1 MNLSNRQNTVVLH
14 YGCADFNKPIHTIFW
29 IGAIYYENQIKNYFF
44 ESGSELRNK
53 LKDLADHLI
62 DTIDIHSLNNS
73 ERIALLRI
81 LVSYTV
87 PKLAIEKPSLN
98 TEERL
103 FQVEIIDSKRK

>member
-1 MNLSNRQNTVVLH
+1 MLGKQLKANVCQKSVRGKDKV
-14 YGCADFNKPIHTIFW
+14 
-29 IGAIYYENQIKNYFF
+29 
-44 ESGSELRNK
+44 GSELRNK
-53 LKDLADHLI
+53 LKDLTDHLI

-103 FQVEIIDSKRK
+103 FQVEIIDSKRE

>member
-1 MNLSNRQNTVVLH
+1 MP
-14 YGCADFNKPIHTIFW
+14 FNSETGKLA
-29 IGAIYYENQIKNYFF
+29 GQK
-44 ESGSELRNK
+44 SVRGKDKVGSELRNK
-53 LKDLADHLI
+53 LKDLTGHLI

-87 PKLAIEKPSLN
+87 PKLATEKPSIN

-103 FQVEIIDSKRK
+103 FQVEIIDRLNK

>member
-1 MNLSNRQNTVVLH
+1 MP
-14 YGCADFNKPIHTIFW
+14 FNSETGKLA
-29 IGAIYYENQIKNYFF
+29 GQK
-44 ESGSELRNK
+44 SVRGKDKVGSELRNK

-103 FQVEIIDSKRK
+103 FQVEIIDRLNK

>member
-1 MNLSNRQNTVVLH
+1 MIMVTAINSIVMTTVLI
-14 YGCADFNKPIHTIFW
+14 CPA
-29 IGAIYYENQIKNYFF
+29 
-44 ESGSELRNK
+44 
-53 LKDLADHLI
+53 LI

>member
-1 MNLSNRQNTVVLH
+1 M
-14 YGCADFNKPIHTIFW
+14 GFNSTTGSEAGKISKR
-29 IGAIYYENQIKNYFF
+29 GKDKV
-44 ESGSELRNK
+44 GSELRNK

-73 ERIALLRI
+73 ERIIALLRI

-87 PKLAIEKPSLN
+87 PKLAIEKPSIN

-103 FQVEIIDSKRK
+103 FQVEIIDRIEK

>member
-1 MNLSNRQNTVVLH
+1 MP
-14 YGCADFNKPIHTIFW
+14 FNSETGKLA
-29 IGAIYYENQIKNYFF
+29 GQK
-44 ESGSELRNK
+44 SVRGKDKVGSELRNK

-87 PKLAIEKPSLN
+87 PKLATEKPAVVP
-98 TEERL
+98 EKRL
-103 FQVEIIDSKRK
+103 FHIEVIDSKRK

>member
-1 MNLSNRQNTVVLH
+1 MP
-14 YGCADFNKPIHTIFW
+14 FNSETGKLA
-29 IGAIYYENQIKNYFF
+29 GQK
-44 ESGSELRNK
+44 SVRGKDKVGSELRNK

-62 DTIDIHSLNNS
+62 DTIDVHSLNNS
-73 ERIALLRI
+73 EHIALLRI

-103 FQVEIIDSKRK
+103 FQVEIIDRIEK

>member
-1 MNLSNRQNTVVLH
+1 MP
-14 YGCADFNKPIHTIFW
+14 FNSETGKLA
-29 IGAIYYENQIKNYFF
+29 GKK
-44 ESGSELRNK
+44 SVRGKDKVGSELRNK
-53 LKDLADHLI
+53 LKDLTDQLI
-62 DTIDIHSLNNS
+62 DSIDIHSLNNS

-103 FQVEIIDSKRK
+103 FQVEIIDRIEK

>member
-1 MNLSNRQNTVVLH
+1 MLCVSSTSPLSPIILIWNSLGGSSFICFSIDNLGKDKV
-14 YGCADFNKPIHTIFW
+14 
-29 IGAIYYENQIKNYFF
+29 
-44 ESGSELRNK
+44 GSELRNK

-87 PKLAIEKPSLN
+87 PKLATEKPSIN

-103 FQVEIIDSKRK
+103 FQVEIIDRIEK

>member
-1 MNLSNRQNTVVLH
+1 M
-14 YGCADFNKPIHTIFW
+14 GFNSTTGSEAGKISKR
-29 IGAIYYENQIKNYFF
+29 GKDKV
-44 ESGSELRNK
+44 GSELRNK

-87 PKLAIEKPSLN
+87 PKLAIEKPSIN

-103 FQVEIIDSKRK
+103 FQVEIIDRIEK